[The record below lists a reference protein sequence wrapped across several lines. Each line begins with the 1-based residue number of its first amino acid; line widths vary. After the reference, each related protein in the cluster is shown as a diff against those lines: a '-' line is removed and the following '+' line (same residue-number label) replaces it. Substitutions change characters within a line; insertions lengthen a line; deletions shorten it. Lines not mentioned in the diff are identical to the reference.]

1 VATAATQLRR
11 QGADR
16 VVLAPYVLAPGIL
29 PDRLFAGARAARL
42 DALAPVLGAAPEVAS
57 LIIER
62 YQEITLLTASA

>member
-1 VATAATQLRR
+1 VATAANQLKR

-16 VVLAPYVLAPGIL
+16 WCSPYVLAPGIL

-42 DALAPVLGAAPEVAS
+42 DAVAPVLGAAPEVAS

-62 YQEITLLTASA
+62 YEEITLLTASA